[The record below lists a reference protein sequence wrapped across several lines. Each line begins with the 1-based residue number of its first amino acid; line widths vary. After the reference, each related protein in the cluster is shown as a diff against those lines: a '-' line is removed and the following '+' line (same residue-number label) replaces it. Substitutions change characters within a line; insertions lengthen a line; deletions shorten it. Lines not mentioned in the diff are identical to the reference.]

1 MSHPEICTALML
13 LGFAPS
19 GWKVDGEKWEMGK
32 GKIRVYH
39 PYPNTYTVDMDWGD
53 SRSHFFDE
61 TSDTLIDKLRVVL
74 DDS

>member
-1 MSHPEICTALML
+1 
-13 LGFAPS
+13 
-19 GWKVDGEKWEMGK
+19 
-32 GKIRVYH
+32 
-39 PYPNTYTVDMDWGD
+39 MDWGD